1 MLAESFVSSYGSGMN
16 NTNNSI
22 PILSG
27 IRELAQSSDAW
38 FVDVWGVMH
47 NGAVAFQAAVDA
59 CTEFRKAGG
68 YVVLLTN
75 APRPGPAVVHQIS
88 RIGVPQ
94 SAYNAVLSSGDVT
107 RGLVTEWR
115 DKRIHHLGPD
125 RDRGI
130 FEGIDLN
137 YATSI
142 DADIVVVTGLLD
154 DETETP
160 ADYTTALKSLQ
171 RRSIAML
178 CANPDLKAERGNKLV
193 YCAGALAQAYEG
205 FGGDVVYAGKP
216 HLPIYDLAMSMI
228 EDGRGEATPKERILA
243 IGDGLETDIAGAAAA
258 GLRSVFV
265 ASGLHMEK
273 GQKLSPDTIE
283 ALFTDRPNLRPVAAM
298 QSLKW

>member
-38 FVDVWGVMH
+38 LVDVWGVMH

-171 RRSIAML
+171 RRNIAML

-228 EDGRGEATPKERILA
+228 EDGRSEATPKERILA

-265 ASGLHMEK
+265 ASGLHVEQ
-273 GQKLSPDTIE
+273 GQKLSPDTVE

-298 QSLKW
+298 QSLTW